1 FPAGILEAC
10 FEEHGLVSAVV
21 DVELE
26 QYLGEIAPYLAEFDL
41 DQQQLGLLRALG
53 TPWTCAFCVHP
64 ECLGDD
70 LALRSYLLGF
80 QALLPLDAVV
90 GLPSIR
96 PRQYTW
102 LQVEKPA
109 GRKKSDVEEKPVL
122 KAAIVIRSNPQMG
135 GAFLF
140 SEATRPNALRYFEE
154 ITGLVWRLKFEKM
167 QELLAAGHLLETWWH
182 DMSVCLFGWFFGW
195 QTDILVVGI
204 KTLEA
209 AEWAAREYDVLIF
222 VGFPNDVDLLPP
234 VQGPGP
240 SPVRLLMPHEPFY
253 LLNWIIGETDHPDI
267 TSFETS
273 PAQHKQR
280 RWAWFRRHQVCPVVL
295 EQFDLPWVIE
305 HAAYPV
311 VKTSSD
317 DWDFRVDLRRPVDA
331 LPSHLAE
338 IAPVLLAPQM
348 IRWHVPLYK
357 SLSHTADSQ
366 FRLRQ
371 AHAGRKMV
379 MIDGR
384 GCNTSELLWMD
395 SELKQRG
402 FAVLRVDTERRHGR
416 HIFVQPRAMMRSL
429 FEEHLPELAACQYLV
444 HVTPKASAGQLIV
457 EAALLGVLPL
467 GSPHKMFAR
476 LLLPPEL
483 RAATL
488 AEALAT
494 IDSLE
499 AAGAERTQLL
509 RATLRGRAERLVGA
523 EDLPPLA
530 SYLRLLGSLREPG
543 IPSAAISALC
553 APRNNRSSMQNNHNN
568 NFNNNNHN
576 RNNNNN
582 NTFLTTSEPGQLQG
596 FWRFAAGKS
605 CGQGSVGKDE
615 VQDHKA
621 VSPRECAEY
630 CKTVGGRAFV
640 YEETRRLCSVFF
652 RCVLKQPE
660 QWNTDVFV
668 LEEALHSMD
677 DTPIV
682 SLRPTSA
689 QVVEAPSKIYDGIS
703 QIK

>member
-1 FPAGILEAC
+1 
-10 FEEHGLVSAVV
+10 
-21 DVELE
+21 
-26 QYLGEIAPYLAEFDL
+26 
-41 DQQQLGLLRALG
+41 
-53 TPWTCAFCVHP
+53 
-64 ECLGDD
+64 
-70 LALRSYLLGF
+70 
-80 QALLPLDAVV
+80 
-90 GLPSIR
+90 
-96 PRQYTW
+96 
-102 LQVEKPA
+102 
-109 GRKKSDVEEKPVL
+109 
-122 KAAIVIRSNPQMG
+122 
-135 GAFLF
+135 
-140 SEATRPNALRYFEE
+140 
-154 ITGLVWRLKFEKM
+154 
-167 QELLAAGHLLETWWH
+167 
-182 DMSVCLFGWFFGW
+182 
-195 QTDILVVGI
+195 
-204 KTLEA
+204 
-209 AEWAAREYDVLIF
+209 
-222 VGFPNDVDLLPP
+222 
-234 VQGPGP
+234 
-240 SPVRLLMPHEPFY
+240 MPHEPFY

-331 LPSHLAE
+331 LPRHLAE
-338 IAPVLLAPQM
+338 IAPVLLAPQI

-543 IPSAAISALC
+543 IPSAAIS
-553 APRNNRSSMQNNHNN
+553 
-568 NFNNNNHN
+568 
-576 RNNNNN
+576 
-582 NTFLTTSEPGQLQG
+582 G

-630 CKTVGGRAFV
+630 CKAVGGRAFV

-689 QVVEAPSKIYDGIS
+689 QVVATDLFCIANRKELQKFELQESDSLSSKLSKLHAIFTSQHRLQAWKVSYDDIGVREHLQQTGHIQSAGAAKEQVLEGMRDLLLKEAGLRPQELPQSYTALTAHCLRHINRRDPNNRR
-703 QIK
+703 